1 MECTDSGVEAQL
13 VQPVCNHRFR
23 RLRIHYV
30 RRAGVWPQSSYP
42 DPFCTLLLFRLH
54 LLVVR
59 KDPLYSCLLPTQFRT
74 IRQTLF
80 KGPREIPTNT
90 IKGLWCSLDADLS
103 NSIDKEEAGAFL
115 RRGVSAAPTMKPPSV
130 KDFNS
135 DILYGPMGRVGM
147 NRPVDSTPTVVMLDQ
162 LKAAD
167 VALPTDEE
175 LTALSEQLNEWIAAY
190 RKQVLT
196 QESKPSWF
204 NIYAIIDQVTDR
216 PCHAPAPHAQL
227 ML

>member
-1 MECTDSGVEAQL
+1 MWPHKALTQTLSAL
-13 VQPVCNHRFR
+13 SSSSASASSLSAKTRF
-23 RLRIHYV
+23 
-30 RRAGVWPQSSYP
+30 
-42 DPFCTLLLFRLH
+42 D
-54 LLVVR
+54 
-59 KDPLYSCLLPTQFRT
+59 SCLLPAQFRT

-103 NSIDKEEAGAFL
+103 SSIDKEEAGAFL

-135 DILYGPMGRVGM
+135 DLLYGPMGRVGM

-204 NIYAIIDQVTDR
+204 NIYAIIDQVTDPR